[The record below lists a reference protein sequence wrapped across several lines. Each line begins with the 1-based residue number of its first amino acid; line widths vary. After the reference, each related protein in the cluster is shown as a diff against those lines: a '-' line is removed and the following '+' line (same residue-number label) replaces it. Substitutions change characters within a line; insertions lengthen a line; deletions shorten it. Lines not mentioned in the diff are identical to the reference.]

1 MSFIRNVVAW
11 MIIIITLLLPLKFG
25 TLAGLPEVSGYYP
38 ADAFSWMIIT
48 WPAISFPMVSGGML
62 LLALA
67 VFPVR
72 FQDSRVAFNVTA
84 LWLLVAFV
92 SILGSVNAGT
102 MDYVI
107 VYVVHIFGFAAFGA
121 AVWLMLST
129 LPEFKKV
136 VFWSIFIGAVLTA
149 LSGIEQMFSGFEETR
164 KFVENQEQ
172 QYGNSVSGDLKSRI
186 WDSRVFSTFA
196 SSSSLAGYM
205 LMVMPLCFFLCW
217 RLCGRI
223 EPSKISR
230 SVFMPL
236 LALLMGTVFAATSSR
251 GAFFSLV
258 MACVI
263 FIMIFPVRK
272 NIRIAVFVL
281 VPLVIIVGSLYIAYA
296 GSGFH
301 SMLVRFDYVYTSF
314 LMFLSHPWAGTGWG
328 DFFHDHMR
336 LKLTVSKEAAHTA
349 HNILMDFLGQTGI
362 AGFVACLAAIV
373 YPVVKIAGKIYDT
386 ARNSLY
392 ASLDSYV
399 IFGLIAYFVHSLI
412 DVNLQIPA
420 SMATAI
426 VLMVAVMSPD
436 EKVKAPKKPAAALAV
451 NLSAAVVMLVAG
463 LTAACGG
470 FHLLKADYAFSRL
483 SDLCSPQG
491 KSREEY
497 FSVTPEQVK
506 RELVNCIEV
515 RPYSPFPWAAAAD
528 FMLAR
533 GYPDTAEDFYNKS
546 RERSPERSFI
556 YYRLY
561 MLQRAQGRDA
571 EAQHNLEIAR
581 KLFPNNSDYSAE
593 KQAQIPAIGP
603 LKD

>member
-11 MIIIITLLLPLKFG
+11 MIIIVTVLLPLKFG
-25 TLAGLPEVSGYYP
+25 TLAGLPEVSSYYP
-38 ADAFSWMIIT
+38 GDVFSWMIIT
-48 WPAISFPMVSGGML
+48 WPALFFPMVSGGLL

-72 FQDSRVAFNVTA
+72 VQDSRIAFTVMA

-92 SILGSVNAGT
+92 SILGAINAST
-102 MDYVI
+102 LDYVI

-129 LPEFKKV
+129 LPEFKQV
-136 VFWSIFIGAVLTA
+136 ALWSIFIGTVLIAVF
-149 LSGIEQMFSGFEETR
+149 GIEQMFSGFEETR
-164 KFVENQEQ
+164 KFVESQEQ
-172 QYGNSVSGDLKSRI
+172 QYGSSVSADLKSRI

-205 LMVMPLCFFLCW
+205 LLTMPLCFFLCW

-223 EPSKISR
+223 EPSKVSR
-230 SVFMPL
+230 AVFMPL
-236 LALLMGTVFAATSSR
+236 LALLTGTVFAATASR
-251 GAFFSLV
+251 GAFLTLV
-258 MACVI
+258 ITCVI

-281 VPLVIIVGSLYIAYA
+281 VPLVIISGALYIAYA
-296 GSGFH
+296 GRGFH

-314 LMFLSHPWAGTGWG
+314 MMFLSHPWAGTGWG

-362 AGFVACLAAIV
+362 VGFAACLAAIV
-373 YPVVKIAGKIYDT
+373 YPIVKIAVKIYGS
-386 ARNSLY
+386 ARNSLF

-399 IFGLIAYFVHSLI
+399 IFGLIAYFIHSLI

-426 VLMVAVMSPD
+426 VLMLAVMAPD
-436 EKVKAPKKPAAALAV
+436 KKVKAPEKSAATLAVNPAAA
-451 NLSAAVVMLVAG
+451 AAMLVAG

-491 KSREEY
+491 KSKEDY

-581 KLFPNNSDYSAE
+581 KLFPNNSDYYPE
-593 KQAQIPAIGP
+593 KQAQIPAPGP